1 MKRFF
6 KKTAGFGLLFL
17 GVVLFFAIGRILL
30 IRNDKDAYIMA
41 FFAKREM
48 LAGKNHR
55 QQQSII
61 LLGGSNV
68 AFGFDS
74 RMIREATGLPVINT
88 GVTAHFGLKFM
99 LDNIAEYLRKG
110 DILIVAPEYH
120 HFYGNKAY
128 GWANTDDIIALIC
141 LDTSVISGFD
151 TEQFKMALCN
161 AGSFLCHSISV
172 FAKWPVNTDM
182 KGYKRSGFNEYGD
195 YVKHRTMPSRP
206 YTHASPADFD
216 TINTAFLDYCENA
229 VAALRNRGIQVI
241 IIPPSFAETSYRKV
255 EERLIPLFSEL
266 GKRNL
271 GFSIPPQESAYPDSL
286 FFDTHYHLSHEGVL
300 IRTKQLVRL
309 METGGF
315 VR

>member
-6 KKTAGFGLLFL
+6 KKTIVFGLLF
-17 GVVLFFAIGRILL
+17 GSVVLFLTTLNMIS
-30 IRNDKDAYIMA
+30 IRNDRDAYIME
-41 FFAKREM
+41 FFIKREM
-48 LAGKNHR
+48 LIEKHR
-55 QQQSII
+55 RKQSSVI

-74 RMIREATGLPVINT
+74 GMLRDSLNIPFINAGL
-88 GVTAHFGLKFM
+88 GAGQGLKFM
-99 LDNIAEYLRKG
+99 LDNTSKYLTEG
-110 DILIVAPEYH
+110 DILVIAPEYH
-120 HFYGNKAY
+120 HFYGDNAY
-128 GWANTDDIIALIC
+128 GNTDLAVLFIVDPSIREKFNMKQYKALIC
-141 LDTSVISGFD
+141 GMKNLLRDRLFP
-151 TEQFKMALCN
+151 
-161 AGSFLCHSISV
+161 FLTIENDRRTVAC
-172 FAKWPVNTDM
+172 
-182 KGYKRSGFNEYGD
+182 FNEYGD

-206 YTHASPADFD
+206 YTHASPADFN
-216 TINTAFLDYCENA
+216 TMNTAFLDYCENA
-229 VAALRNRGIQVI
+229 ISALRNRGIQVI

-255 EERLIPLFSEL
+255 EEQLIPLFSEL